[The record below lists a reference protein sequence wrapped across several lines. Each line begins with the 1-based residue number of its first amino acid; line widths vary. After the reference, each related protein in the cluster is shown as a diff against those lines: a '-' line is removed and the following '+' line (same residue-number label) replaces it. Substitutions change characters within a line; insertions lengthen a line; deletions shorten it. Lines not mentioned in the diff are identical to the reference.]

1 VLFALSFYTRT
12 LCFVSSLIRGE
23 DTRKLRK
30 KGFSGD
36 TRDRFKSSNKS
47 LSGGRK
53 KESLKG
59 EINDRNNIIDPTIV
73 CIKVDLFR

>member
-1 VLFALSFYTRT
+1 M
-12 LCFVSSLIRGE
+12 RGE

-30 KGFSGD
+30 KGFSSD
-36 TRDRFKSSNKS
+36 TRDSLKSSNKS

-59 EINDRNNIIDPTIV
+59 EIDDMSDTTDPTMF
-73 CIKVDLFR
+73 CIEVDLFR

>member
-1 VLFALSFYTRT
+1 M
-12 LCFVSSLIRGE
+12 RGE

-30 KGFSGD
+30 KGLSSD
-36 TRDRFKSSNKS
+36 TRDSLKSSNKS

-59 EINDRNNIIDPTIV
+59 EIDDMSDTTDPTMF
-73 CIKVDLFR
+73 CIEVDLFR